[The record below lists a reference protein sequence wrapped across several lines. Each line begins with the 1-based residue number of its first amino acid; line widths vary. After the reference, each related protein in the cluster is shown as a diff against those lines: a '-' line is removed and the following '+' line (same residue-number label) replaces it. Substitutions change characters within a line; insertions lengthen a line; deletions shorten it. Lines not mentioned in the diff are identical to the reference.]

1 MIEKIKV
8 VHTPTHGSWLNMAE
22 CELSVLEKQCLG
34 ERVADESTLRARIQL
49 WNSDRHRRSKTIDR
63 QFQTD
68 DARIKLRRLY
78 PQTHME

>member
-1 MIEKIKV
+1 MIEKIEV
-8 VHTPTHGSWLNMAE
+8 FHTPQHGSWLNMAE

-34 ERVADESTLRARIQL
+34 ERVADGVTLRARIQL
-49 WNSDRHRRSKTIDR
+49 RNSDRNRRSKTIDR
-63 QFQTD
+63 QFQTA